1 MMRFS
6 VRHTGALLSG
16 ALLLALLAFAPPI
29 FAGET
34 LESLDTRADGS
45 RILNLIVHDAPVEI
59 PSLQFI
65 DERGKKRDLAEFKGK
80 VTALHFWATW
90 CFPCRAELPT
100 ISALRRDLAGEDFVL
115 LPISVDRGGT
125 EVVAAYLNENGVTDL
140 PPYVDEKMTMAR
152 ALRVNGIPYT
162 IFLDREGR
170 EFARVLGDR
179 DWSDPEVKDLVR
191 KMTR

>member
-1 MMRFS
+1 M
-6 VRHTGALLSG
+6 
-16 ALLLALLAFAPPI
+16 
-29 FAGET
+29 
-34 LESLDTRADGS
+34 
-45 RILNLIVHDAPVEI
+45 
-59 PSLQFI
+59 
-65 DERGKKRDLAEFKGK
+65 
-80 VTALHFWATW
+80 
-90 CFPCRAELPT
+90 
-100 ISALRRDLAGEDFVL
+100 L